1 MILTLPVLAYQLFFV
16 VVLFFA
22 SRFGRKPLT
31 ITMIICLLWTTTH
44 LFFVPLAIL
53 QATVIVASYLFF
65 RNRPRPGRSSLD
77 K

>member
-1 MILTLPVLAYQLFFV
+1 MIPTLPVLAYQLFFV
-16 VVLFFA
+16 AVIFFA
-22 SRFGRKPLT
+22 SRLGRKPLT

-53 QATVIVASYLFF
+53 QAAVIVASYLLF
-65 RNRPRPGRSSLD
+65 RNRPRPERRSID